1 MIRIA
6 KPKKEKVKSGKEAR
20 KNKKVKRR
28 KKGYGKQWKIERYIY
43 EENMKEN
50 QESKKCR
57 VKKIKKQ
64 KAGKKRQEKIKRVKQ
79 WKKG

>member
-1 MIRIA
+1 MIRMA

-43 EENMKEN
+43 EENMKEIKKARN
-50 QESKKCR
+50 AESKKLKSR
-57 VKKIKKQ
+57 KQ
-64 KAGKKRQEKIKRVKQ
+64 EKRGKKK
-79 WKKG
+79 

>member
-28 KKGYGKQWKIERYIY
+28 KKGYGKQ
-43 EENMKEN
+43 
-50 QESKKCR
+50 
-57 VKKIKKQ
+57 
-64 KAGKKRQEKIKRVKQ
+64 
-79 WKKG
+79 